1 MSEQNDPSNGPV
13 DWDDRYRI
21 GDMPWEKGYPA
32 PPLDEYLASH
42 KVEGR
47 VLVPG
52 CGLGH
57 DVRLLAGQ
65 GASPTGLDIAPIAIE
80 RARSI
85 PAVSCEIYRVED
97 FLNLPGELCG
107 AFDMIFEHTLFCA
120 IPPIQRDAY
129 IRAAHNAIRE
139 GGSLLAI
146 FFLEI
151 EDPEG
156 PPFPSTHAEID
167 ELFHPCFDTV
177 ACWSPRSAY
186 PGRENCE
193 EMRIMRKKQSIPG

>member
-1 MSEQNDPSNGPV
+1 MSEPNGASARPV
-13 DWDDRYRI
+13 DWDDRYRV
-21 GDMPWEKGYPA
+21 GDTPWERGYSA

-42 KVEGR
+42 RVEGL

-57 DVRLLAGQ
+57 DVRRLAGQ
-65 GASPTGLDIAPIAIE
+65 GASPVGLDLAPFAIE
-80 RARSI
+80 RARSM
-85 PAVSCEIYRVED
+85 PAGGSETYRVGD
-97 FLNLPGELCG
+97 FLNLPGDLCG
-107 AFDMIFEHTLFCA
+107 AFDVVFEHTLFCA
-120 IPPIQRDAY
+120 IPPILRIDYVAAAHRALRDA
-129 IRAAHNAIRE
+129 
-139 GGSLLAI
+139 GVLLAI

-177 ACWSPRSAY
+177 ASWSPRSAY
-186 PGRENCE
+186 PGRENRE
-193 EMRIMRKKQSIPG
+193 EMRIMRKR